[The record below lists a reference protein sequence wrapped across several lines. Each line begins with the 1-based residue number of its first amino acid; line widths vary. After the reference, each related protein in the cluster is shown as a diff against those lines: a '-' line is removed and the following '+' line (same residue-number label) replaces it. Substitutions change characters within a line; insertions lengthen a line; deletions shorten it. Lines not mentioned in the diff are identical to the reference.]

1 MYDGGIMRKVALAAV
16 IGLLLGLTACS
27 PKTESGTP
35 GQDVASFLRD
45 YEAKV
50 KPLTIASNLASFT
63 ATVSG
68 KEEDYETSM
77 QAQVALEKIHAD
89 TAAYAR
95 VAAFRESGQVTDPIL
110 RRELEIVYL
119 AYKGGQID
127 PAMMEELIRRQTA
140 IEQKFNTYRVQVGQR
155 TINDN
160 QVDSTLR
167 YSINSQDLEET
178 WKASKQIGAVVAPDL
193 IALAKLRNQAS
204 TALGYA
210 NYYEMQLRLG
220 EQDPAEVAALFDQ
233 LDSLTGDAYAVLKG
247 QIDSALALRYGI
259 PKDQLRPWHYQNRF
273 FQEAP
278 TIYHVDL
285 DGFYRDKDPV
295 ELTRI
300 YFAGIG
306 VPVDSILAHSDLYER
321 PGKYQHAQCYDIDNE
336 GDVRAICNVR
346 PDYYWMNTMLH
357 ELGHGIYSYYY
368 DPQAPWI
375 LRDPAHALTTEAV
388 ANFFGRLAANPQ
400 WLEQVAGVSKE
411 RIEPVAAECRRMT
424 RLEQL
429 VFSRW
434 AQVMVRFE
442 RAFYENP
449 DQDLNK
455 LWWDLVT
462 KYQGLTPLPG
472 RNEPDWA
479 SKIHLASAPVYYHNY
494 LIAELLASQ
503 LAHTIGQTVLNAPD
517 PYASGFCGDGRIGA
531 FFVDKVFH
539 LGRKYPWNEMIE
551 KATGEKLTPVY
562 YAKQFIGAE

>member
-1 MYDGGIMRKVALAAV
+1 MKKIAMTTVV
-16 IGLLLGLTACS
+16 GLILGLAACS
-27 PKTESGTP
+27 PKTETGAP
-35 GQDVASFLRD
+35 GQDAASFLND
-45 YEAKV
+45 YVAKV
-50 KPLTIASNLASFT
+50 KPLTIASNLASFR

-68 KEEDYETSM
+68 KEEDYESSI
-77 QAQVALEKIHAD
+77 QAEIALEKIHAD

-95 VAAFRESGQVTDPIL
+95 AAALRESGQVTDPML

-119 AYKGGQID
+119 AYRGGQID

-140 IEQKFNTYRVQVGQR
+140 IEQKFNTYRAQVGGQ

-160 QVDSTLR
+160 QVDSILR
-167 YSINSQDLEET
+167 YSTEAQALEAT
-178 WKASKQIGAVVAPDL
+178 WKASKQIGRVVAADL
-193 IALAKLRNQAS
+193 IELAKLRNQAARS
-204 TALGYA
+204 LGFS
-210 NYYEMQLRLG
+210 NFYEMRLRLS

-233 LDSLTGDAYAVLKG
+233 LDSLTRDAYAGLKG
-247 QIDSALALRYGI
+247 QIDSALAIRYGI
-259 PKDQLRPWHYQNRF
+259 AKDQLRPWHYQNRF

-278 TIYHVDL
+278 TIYQVDL

-295 ELTRI
+295 ELTRT
-300 YFAGIG
+300 YYAGIG
-306 VPVDSILAHSDLYER
+306 VPIDSILAGSDLYER

-357 ELGHGIYSYYY
+357 ELGHGIYSYYN
-368 DPQAPWI
+368 DRSAPWL
-375 LRDPAHALTTEAV
+375 LRDAAHALTTEAV

-400 WLEQVAGVSKE
+400 WLEQAAKVPKE
-411 RIEPVAAECRRMT
+411 QIEAVAAECRRMT

-449 DQDLNK
+449 DQDLNR
-455 LWWDLVT
+455 LWWDLVA
-462 KYQGLTPLPG
+462 KYQGLTPLPD

-479 SKIHLASAPVYYHNY
+479 SKIHLASSPVYYHNY
-494 LIAELLASQ
+494 LIAELLVSQ
-503 LAHTIGQTVLNAPD
+503 FIHTLGRTVLNAPD
-517 PYASGFCGDGRIGA
+517 PYALGFCGDPKIGA
-531 FFVDKVFH
+531 YFVDRVFH

-551 KATGEKLTPVY
+551 KATGEKLTPAY
-562 YAKQFIGAE
+562 YAKQFVGTE